1 MIEYTFVPPFLSI
14 IFLGLA
20 AGALVFVF
28 NEMVAVSRRLA
39 VPMAASA
46 ALVVGLLAGFGTD
59 FILSA
64 AHA

>member
-1 MIEYTFVPPFLSI
+1 
-14 IFLGLA
+14 
-20 AGALVFVF
+20 VF